1 MKPARPRDV
10 PPRTTALMRTTPTLT
25 LAALLAL
32 AATSHAQPRRP
43 RGPRRPPPV
52 AVAPVAPPPAAPLT
66 LDALLRRFAAM
77 PGLSARFREEKRVAL
92 LAAPLVSEG
101 TIHYAP
107 PGRLARHTASPSPAT
122 VLIEGAQLR
131 FFDGRQTTA
140 IDMNAAPVVRQF
152 VDSFLAL
159 VAGDGAALARSY
171 TMELQVDAARPE
183 AWALTLRPR
192 VAAVQ
197 RVFRDIV
204 LRGTGVALESMVMRE
219 TSGDETSTTFREV
232 DAGHRYSAEEAARV
246 FHIGG

>member
-1 MKPARPRDV
+1 MAP
-10 PPRTTALMRTTPTLT
+10 MRTTPALC

-43 RGPRRPPPV
+43 RVPRRPPATV
-52 AVAPVAPPPAAPLT
+52 VAPVAPPPAAPLT

-107 PGRLARHTASPSPAT
+107 PGRLARHTTSPSPAT
-122 VLIEGAQLR
+122 VLIDGAQLR

-140 IDMNAAPVVRQF
+140 IDMNATPVVRQF

-159 VAGDGAALARSY
+159 VAGDGTALARGY
-171 TMELQVDAARPE
+171 AMELAVDPARPE
-183 AWALTLRPR
+183 AWTLTLRPR

-204 LRGTGVALESMVMRE
+204 LRGTGVALASMVMRE

-232 DAGHRYSAEEAARV
+232 DAGHRYSAEEVARV
-246 FHIGG
+246 FRIGG